1 MNIINITYPDINNGL
16 GTRVTI
22 WFAGCPFHC
31 KECHNQTTWDYNQG
45 TQFSIEKTLQDLD
58 RLFRDRPYL
67 AGITLSGGDPLNGKT
82 DYDLTQLQIFLQ
94 KFKDKFPTKN
104 VWIYSGAYY
113 ETLLKNNKKKTI
125 LSYCDILVDGPYEH
139 NKRDIR
145 LAFRGSSNQRIIDL
159 HTGDILYLD
168 KQ

>member
-1 MNIINITYPDINNGL
+1 MNIINVTYPDINNGL

-31 KECHNQTTWDYNQG
+31 KECHNQSTWDYNQG
-45 TQFSIEKTLQDLD
+45 TKFSIEKILQDLD

-113 ETLLKNNKKKTI
+113 ETLLKNKKQKAI
-125 LSYCDILVDGPYEH
+125 LSYCDILVDGPYECD
-139 NKRDIR
+139 KRDIR
-145 LAFRGSSNQRIIDL
+145 LAFRGSTNQRIIDL
-159 HTGDILYLD
+159 HTGDILHLD